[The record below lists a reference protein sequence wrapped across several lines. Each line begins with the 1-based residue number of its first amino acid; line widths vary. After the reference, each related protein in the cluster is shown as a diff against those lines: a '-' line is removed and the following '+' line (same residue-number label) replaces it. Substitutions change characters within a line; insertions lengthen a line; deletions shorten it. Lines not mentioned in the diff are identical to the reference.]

1 MTQMVETELQKMRAA
16 YRAQASAATALE
28 ATLAEF
34 RHRIGEIEARI
45 ESVKSTLAT
54 AANLPE
60 LDLELIRAAAVERRE
75 TEIQLEQLGQD
86 KAKIAAQMRSVERE
100 RQEMALVLQD
110 SERLCWHALFEQLKG
125 ALDAQALET
134 LLVAGLQAGLSE
146 NAVRAAILPSPTRRE
161 ALVAQLR
168 QRFALPD

>member
-1 MTQMVETELQKMRAA
+1 MTQMVETELQKALAA
-16 YRAQASAATALE
+16 YRAQAGAATAQE
-28 ATLAEF
+28 ATIAEF

-45 ESVKSTLAT
+45 ESVKSVLAT

-60 LDLELIRAAAVERRE
+60 LDLALIRAAAAERRE
-75 TEIQLEQLGQD
+75 TEVQLEQLGQD

-100 RQEMALVLQD
+100 RQAMVLELQD
-110 SERLCWHALFEQLKG
+110 SERLCWQALFEQLKG
-125 ALDAQALET
+125 AIDTQALET

-146 NAVRAAILPSPTRRE
+146 SAVRAAILPSPAKRD